1 MSGGR
6 SVTSLFRRLRFR
18 SGSSHVRGPGRP
30 YGPGVLSD
38 VVLHF
43 ALEALGALGLRCTL
57 KVCRHVWHRAA
68 VWIPFGLGTSWLT
81 VLTAG

>member
-1 MSGGR
+1 
-6 SVTSLFRRLRFR
+6 VQRLRFR
-18 SGSSHVRGPGRP
+18 SRSSHVGGARWP

-38 VVLHF
+38 IVLHF

-57 KVCRHVWHRAA
+57 KLCRHVWHRAA

>member
-1 MSGGR
+1 M
-6 SVTSLFRRLRFR
+6 
-18 SGSSHVRGPGRP
+18 
-30 YGPGVLSD
+30 LSD
-38 VVLHF
+38 IVLHF

-68 VWIPFGLGTSWLT
+68 VWIPFGLGSSWLT